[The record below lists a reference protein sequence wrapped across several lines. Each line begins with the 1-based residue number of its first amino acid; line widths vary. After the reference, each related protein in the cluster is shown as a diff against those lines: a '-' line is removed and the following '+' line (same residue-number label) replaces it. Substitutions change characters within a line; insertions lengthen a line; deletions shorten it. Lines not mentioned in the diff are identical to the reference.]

1 MHAPRWAAAVATAVA
16 CATLVASAPAGTTRS
31 EARGGSSTL
40 PVGGLT
46 LLTGQFASFGQGALQ
61 GLKAGVDEVNAS
73 GGVLGHPFNL
83 IVADSTS
90 DPVDAVPAATKLVH
104 VDHVLFED
112 GVAGPL
118 ADATVSLFTRAKIP
132 FLTPG
137 GDVNF
142 DRNTNPYVWR
152 LTPSDSQLGVAMA
165 LYAHH
170 QHYKRAALMFTNGST
185 ATGLGDV
192 VRRSFQALGGTIV
205 SSVTL
210 QPDLSSYQSEVSK
223 TLAAHPDVILVEMDA
238 PTAGVVMHEM
248 NSQNGLKVPLVGT
261 DEDIGSDFVKA
272 VGADLARKSLV
283 SLEGGTYK
291 SPAASVFTK
300 QIRKTAHAAPLA
312 NAEYTYDG
320 IVIAALAMSAE
331 KGTSAADLNAGILKV
346 TAPGGTKVYSYA
358 QGVAALKA
366 HKRIT
371 YIGASGPFFY
381 NKYHNVFGPF
391 IAVKLAKN
399 GSSYQTVA
407 TFSPTE
413 LAKATR

>member
-1 MHAPRWAAAVATAVA
+1 MHVPRWAAALAAAVA
-16 CATLVASAPAGTTRS
+16 CATATAFATVGTTQ
-31 EARGGSSTL
+31 AATRGGNSL

-61 GLKAGVDEVNAS
+61 GLKAGVDEVNSS
-73 GGVLGHPFNL
+73 GGVMGHPFNL

-90 DPVDAVPAATKLVH
+90 DPVDAVPAATKIIR

-170 QHYKRAALMFTNGST
+170 KHYKRAALMFTNGST

-192 VRRSFQALGGTIV
+192 VRRSFQALGGSIV
-205 SSVTL
+205 SDVTL

-261 DEDIGSDFVKA
+261 DEDIGSDFIKA
-272 VGADLARKSLV
+272 VGADLARKALV
-283 SLEGGTYK
+283 SLEGGTYN
-291 SPAASVFTK
+291 SPAAAVFTHE
-300 QIRKTAHAAPLA
+300 IRKTAHAAPLA

-320 IVIAALAMSAE
+320 IVIAALAMDAK
-331 KGTSAADLNAGILKV
+331 KGVTSADINTGILKV
-346 TAPGGTKVYSYA
+346 TAPGGKKVYSYA

-371 YIGASGPFFY
+371 YIGASGPFYY

-391 IAVKLAKN
+391 IAVKVAAN

-407 TFSPTE
+407 NFSPTE

>member
-1 MHAPRWAAAVATAVA
+1 MHAARRSLVVVATIAVAA
-16 CATLVASAPAGTTRS
+16 LVAFAAPLSTKASTQ
-31 EARGGSSTL
+31 GGSL
-40 PVGGLT
+40 PVGGMT
-46 LLTGQFASFGQGALQ
+46 LLTGEFAAFGQGALQ
-61 GLKAGVDEVNAS
+61 GLKAGVDQVNSS
-73 GGVLGHPFNL
+73 GGVMGHSFDL

-90 DPVDAVPAATKLVH
+90 DPVDAVPAATKLVN
-104 VDHVLFED
+104 VNHVLFED

-118 ADATVSLFTRAKIP
+118 ADATVSIFTRAKIP

-142 DRNTNPYVWR
+142 DKNTNPYVWR

-170 QHYKRAALMFTNGST
+170 KRYKRAALMFTNGST

-192 VRRSFQALGGTIV
+192 VKRSFEALGGSIV

-248 NSQNGLKVPLVGT
+248 NSQNGLKIPLVGT
-261 DEDIGSDFVKA
+261 DEDIGTDFIKA
-272 VGADLARKSLV
+272 VGADLARKALV

-291 SPAASVFTK
+291 SPAATVFTK
-300 QIRKTAHAAPLA
+300 AIKKTSHKAPIA

-320 IVIAALAMSAE
+320 IVIAALAMDATH
-331 KGTSAADLNAGILKV
+331 GTTTAALNRGILKV
-346 TAPGGTKVYSYA
+346 TRPGGKKVYSYA
-358 QGVAALKA
+358 QGAAALKA
-366 HKRIT
+366 GTRIT
-371 YIGASGPFFY
+371 YIGASGPFYY

-391 IAVKLAKN
+391 IAVKVAAN
-399 GSSYQTVA
+399 GTAYRTVA
-407 TFSPTE
+407 TFSPAE

>member
-1 MHAPRWAAAVATAVA
+1 MHVPRWAAVLATVVGCATAA
-16 CATLVASAPAGTTRS
+16 AFATTGTTQASSR
-31 EARGGSSTL
+31 GSSL

-61 GLKAGVDEVNAS
+61 GLKAGVDEVNSS

-90 DPVDAVPAATKLVH
+90 DPVDAVPAATKLIH
-104 VDHVLFED
+104 VNHVIFED

-170 QHYKRAALMFTNGST
+170 KHYKRAALMFTNGST

-192 VRRSFQALGGTIV
+192 VRRSFQALGGSIV

-248 NSQNGLKVPLVGT
+248 NSQNGLKIPLVGT
-261 DEDIGSDFVKA
+261 DEDIGSDFIKA

-283 SLEGGTYK
+283 SLEGGTFK
-291 SPAASVFTK
+291 SPAATVFTK
-300 QIRKTAHAAPLA
+300 EIRKTAHAAPLA

-320 IVIAALAMSAE
+320 IVIAALAMAAE
-331 KGTSAADLNAGILKV
+331 NGITSADLNAGIHKV
-346 TAPGGTKVYSYA
+346 TAPGGKKVYSYA
-358 QGVAALKA
+358 QGLAALKA

-371 YIGASGPFFY
+371 YIGASGPFYY
-381 NKYHNVFGPF
+381 NTYHNVFGPF
-391 IAVKLAKN
+391 IAVKVAAD

-407 TFSPTE
+407 SFSPTE
-413 LAKATR
+413 LAKATH

>member
-1 MHAPRWAAAVATAVA
+1 MHAPRWATVVARAVACAAVAT
-16 CATLVASAPAGTTRS
+16 SAAAGTTGS
-31 EARGGSSTL
+31 AAAGSSSL
-40 PVGGLT
+40 PVGGMT

-61 GLKAGVDEVNAS
+61 GLKAGVDQVNSS

-90 DPVDAVPAATKLVH
+90 DPVDAVPAATKLVN
-104 VDHVLFED
+104 VNHVLFED

-170 QHYKRAALMFTNGST
+170 KHYKRAALMFTNGST

-291 SPAASVFTK
+291 SPAAGVFTK
-300 QIRKTAHAAPLA
+300 AIQKTAHAAPLA

-320 IVIAALAMSAE
+320 IIIAALAMD
-331 KGTSAADLNAGILKV
+331 AAKSTTAAALNAGILKV
-346 TAPGGTKVYSYA
+346 TKPGGKKVYSYA

-371 YIGASGPFFY
+371 YIGASGPFYY

-391 IAVKLAKN
+391 IAVKVAGN
-399 GSSYQTVA
+399 GASYKTVA

>member
-1 MHAPRWAAAVATAVA
+1 MHATRRSVAVVAALA
-16 CATLVASAPAGTTRS
+16 CAALVAFTAPT
-31 EARGGSSTL
+31 SSKASSNASSL

-46 LLTGQFASFGQGALQ
+46 LLTGQFAAFGKGALQ
-61 GLKAGVDEVNAS
+61 GLKAGVDQVNS
-73 GGVLGHPFNL
+73 GGGVMGHKFNL
-83 IVADSTS
+83 VVADSTS
-90 DPVDAVPAATKLVH
+90 DPVDAIPAAVKLVN
-104 VDHVLFED
+104 VNHVLFED

-118 ADATVSLFTRAKIP
+118 ADATVGTFTRAKIP

-170 QHYKRAALMFTNGST
+170 KHYKRAALMFTNGST

-192 VRRSFQALGGTIV
+192 VKKSFEALGGSIV

-210 QPDLSSYQSEVSK
+210 QPDLPSYQSEVSR
-223 TLAAHPDVILVEMDA
+223 TLAAKPDVILVEMDA

-261 DEDIGSDFVKA
+261 DEDIGSDFLKA
-272 VGADLARKSLV
+272 VGADLARRSLV

-291 SPAASVFTK
+291 SPAATVFTK
-300 QIRKTAHAAPLA
+300 AIKKVSHTAPIA

-320 IVIAALAMSAE
+320 IVIAALAMDASH
-331 KGTSAADLNAGILKV
+331 GVTNAALNAGIMKV
-346 TAPGGTKVYSYA
+346 TKPGGKKVYSYK

-371 YIGASGPFFY
+371 YIGASGPFYY

-391 IAVKLAKN
+391 IAVKVAKN
-399 GSSYQTVA
+399 GSDYQTVA
-407 TFSPTE
+407 SFTPTQ
-413 LAKATR
+413 LAKATH

>member
-1 MHAPRWAAAVATAVA
+1 MHAARRSLVVVAAIAVAA
-16 CATLVASAPAGTTRS
+16 LVAFAVPLTTN
-31 EARGGSSTL
+31 ATTRGGSL
-40 PVGGLT
+40 PVGGMT

-61 GLKAGVDEVNAS
+61 GLKAGVDQVDSA
-73 GGVLGHPFNL
+73 GGVMGHSFNL

-90 DPVDAVPAATKLVH
+90 DPVDAVPAATKLVN

-118 ADATVSLFTRAKIP
+118 ADATVSIFTRAKIP

-170 QHYKRAALMFTNGST
+170 KHYKRAALMFTNGST

-192 VRRSFQALGGTIV
+192 VKRSFQALGGSIV

-210 QPDLSSYQSEVSK
+210 QPDLSSYQSEVAK

-248 NSQNGLKVPLVGT
+248 NSQNGLKIPLVGT
-261 DEDIGSDFVKA
+261 DEDIGTDFIKA
-272 VGADLARKSLV
+272 VGADLARKALV
-283 SLEGGTYK
+283 SLEGGTYQ
-291 SPAASVFTK
+291 SPAAAVFTK
-300 QIRKTAHAAPLA
+300 AIKKTSHKAPIA

-320 IVIAALAMSAE
+320 IVIAALAMDASQ
-331 KGTSAADLNAGILKV
+331 GVTTAALNNGILKV
-346 TAPGGTKVYSYA
+346 TRPGGKKVYSYA
-358 QGVAALKA
+358 EGAAALKA
-366 HKRIT
+366 GKRIT
-371 YIGASGPFFY
+371 YIGASGPFYY

-391 IAVKLAKN
+391 IAVKVAAN
-399 GSSYQTVA
+399 GTDYQTVA

>member
-1 MHAPRWAAAVATAVA
+1 VLAAAVACAAV
-16 CATLVASAPAGTTRS
+16 VAFASGGTTQ
-31 EARGGSSTL
+31 AATGGSSL
-40 PVGGLT
+40 PVGGMT

-61 GLKAGVDEVNAS
+61 GLKAGVDEVNSS
-73 GGVLGHPFNL
+73 GGVLGQPFNL

-90 DPVDAVPAATKLVH
+90 DPVDAVPAATKLLRVNH
-104 VDHVLFED
+104 VVFED

-170 QHYKRAALMFTNGST
+170 KHYKRAALMFTNGST

-192 VRRSFQALGGTIV
+192 VRRSFQALGGKIV
-205 SSVTL
+205 SSVSL
-210 QPDLSSYQSEVSK
+210 QPDLSSYQSEVAK

-238 PTAGVVMHEM
+238 PTAGVVVHQM

-261 DEDIGSDFVKA
+261 DEDIGSDFIKA

-291 SPAASVFTK
+291 SPAATVFTK
-300 QIRKTAHAAPLA
+300 EIRKTAHAAPLA

-320 IVIAALAMSAE
+320 IVIAALAMTAE
-331 KGTSAADLNAGILKV
+331 KGNTPADLNAGIMKV
-346 TAPGGTKVYSYA
+346 TAPGGTKVYSFA
-358 QGVAALKA
+358 QGIAALKA

-371 YIGASGPFFY
+371 YIGASGPFYY

-391 IAVKLAKN
+391 IAVKVAGN
-399 GSSYQTVA
+399 GASYKTVA